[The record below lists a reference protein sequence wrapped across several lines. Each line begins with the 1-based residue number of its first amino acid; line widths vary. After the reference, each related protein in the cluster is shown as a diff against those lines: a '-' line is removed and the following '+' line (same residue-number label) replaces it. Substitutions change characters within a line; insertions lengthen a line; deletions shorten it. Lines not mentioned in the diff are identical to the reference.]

1 MSTESTDDSL
11 EFGEEQLRESLKAA
25 AADLRRDYQALVS
38 KVALTSRYAPT
49 RARKLNRPFIALRL
63 VIVLCITGT
72 IFGFGYFLTHSELS
86 LDVSTGNHVM
96 ELAAHIVD
104 IGVVI
109 PLLATVLF
117 VEQRLKRKGI
127 LRELE
132 KLERLNDQTYELQFK
147 ENPHACEDLG
157 AFNKIMDVCCG
168 ILLLVRVAAGAY
180 SSSNDPVVLERIG
193 VIRRGCNDN
202 HRNLMMKM
210 ALAQASHQKAYGLSA
225 AVAGQKVGP
234 KRLNVE
240 RTLRLHPTIS
250 SRSLRSVGLNATL
263 LCTGVS
269 WAWNL

>member
-1 MSTESTDDSL
+1 
-11 EFGEEQLRESLKAA
+11 
-25 AADLRRDYQALVS
+25 
-38 KVALTSRYAPT
+38 
-49 RARKLNRPFIALRL
+49 
-63 VIVLCITGT
+63 
-72 IFGFGYFLTHSELS
+72 
-86 LDVSTGNHVM
+86 M

-202 HRNLMMKM
+202 HRNLMMNKGDWRTEKHFGDCGRAGAFPEHYHNYM
-210 ALAQASHQKAYGLSA
+210 QSTLQKRIHYLKEES
-225 AVAGQKVGP
+225 
-234 KRLNVE
+234 KR
-240 RTLRLHPTIS
+240 
-250 SRSLRSVGLNATL
+250 
-263 LCTGVS
+263 
-269 WAWNL
+269 